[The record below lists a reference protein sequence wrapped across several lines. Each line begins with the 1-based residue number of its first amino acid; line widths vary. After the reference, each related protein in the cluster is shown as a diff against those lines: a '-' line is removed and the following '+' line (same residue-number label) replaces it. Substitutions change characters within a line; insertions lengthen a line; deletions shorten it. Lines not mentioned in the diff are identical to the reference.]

1 LKNPLTRTLIPT
13 ASLLA
18 FASAVAAQNAPSLQQ
33 LEGKISTL
41 PQSAGSSIGGFLNS
55 ARYELGRGLT
65 FTTQDGGSSM
75 TVGGQVQAG
84 YSWSEDDN
92 GTTGSDFDAN
102 ARVRLGGAM
111 MDGKVSYFV
120 QMNPSGGGQG
130 NGDLIDAWAGWQLQ
144 DNLNLRLGQQKMRSG
159 LSADTS
165 ANDTDF
171 ETSTRSIATNEF
183 ANLRATGALLE
194 GHSME
199 GRLNYHFGVMN
210 KGTAAF
216 AESTAAGAG
225 LTTAGQG
232 NDDTD
237 VAWTAGVSFGS
248 HAGNSEDWSEGGL
261 ARSGDMQW
269 IGGATVT
276 ADNGPNDNLTT
287 VNVFGGLKMGNGLA
301 AQVEWWTRDADD
313 ADTSDNGGYA
323 QISYTMAKTG
333 SMQPGFVFRWG
344 SIDHEAAAAALGVSD
359 IEQTELVL
367 GANAYYAEHNLKTQ
381 VQIRNVNTDVA
392 GADGDVTSVDLL
404 FTLVF

>member
-1 LKNPLTRTLIPT
+1 
-13 ASLLA
+13 
-18 FASAVAAQNAPSLQQ
+18 Q

-65 FTTQDGGSSM
+65 FAAQDGGASM
-75 TVGGQVQAG
+75 TVGGQVQVG
-84 YSWSEDDN
+84 YSWAEDDN
-92 GTTGSDFDAN
+92 GTTGSDFNSA
-102 ARVRLGGAM
+102 ARIRVGGSA

-120 QMNPSGGGQG
+120 QMSPTDADAGQG
-130 NGDLIDAWAGWQLQ
+130 DDNLIDAWAGWQLQ

-183 ANLRATGALLE
+183 ANRRATGALLE

-199 GRLNYHFGVMN
+199 GRLNYHAGVMN
-210 KGTAAF
+210 RGTADF

-225 LTTAGQG
+225 LSAAGQA

-237 VAWTAGVSFGS
+237 MAWTAGVSYGS
-248 HAGNSEDWSEGGL
+248 HAGNSESWSEGDL

-269 IGGATVT
+269 ITGATIT
-276 ADNGPNDNLTT
+276 ADNGPDNLTT
-287 VNVFGGLKMGNGLA
+287 VNVFGGLKMGNGVA

-323 QISYTMAKTG
+323 QISYTMAKAG

-344 SIDHEAAAAALGVSD
+344 TIDHEAAAAALGVSD

-392 GADGDVTSVDLL
+392 GADGDNTSIDLL

>member
-1 LKNPLTRTLIPT
+1 MKNPLTRTLIPT

-120 QMNPSGGGQG
+120 QMNPSGGDQG
-130 NGDLIDAWAGWQLQ
+130 NRDLIDAWAGWQLQ

-216 AESTAAGAG
+216 DQSTAAGAV

-248 HAGNSEDWSEGGL
+248 HAGNSEDWSEGDL

-333 SMQPGFVFRWG
+333 SLQPGFVFRWG

-381 VQIRNVNTDVA
+381 VQVRNVNTDVA